1 MPISLPFSAVSR
13 LILLARRTSASALK
27 IEQCQAMVLATY
39 KMRLCRIFN
48 HFIRNIGT
56 YWLQNK
62 TERKMA
68 RNNIKLL
75 RFGEKQVGCKHF
87 VGRKKTNCYLRQPE
101 KDRLP
106 LKKLQ

>member
-1 MPISLPFSAVSR
+1 VPISLPFSTVSR

-27 IEQCQAMVLATY
+27 IEQCQAMVLATC

-48 HFIRNIGT
+48 HFIRNIIT

-62 TERKMA
+62 TERQMA

-75 RFGEKQVGCKHF
+75 RFGEKQVG
-87 VGRKKTNCYLRQPE
+87 VNILLQEKTNCYLRQPE